1 MRYENLVMLVV
12 SVSAHVFVGDPPPI
26 DWSIEIDKLIMPMNG
41 DPNHYGPEWG
51 QQKFP
56 CKGHPIKAAAGES
69 RVTWR
74 AGEDVTFQS
83 VQSSTHRSL

>member
-1 MRYENLVMLVV
+1 MRHPHLVILVV
-12 SVSAHVFVGDPPPI
+12 SAGAHVFVGDPPPV

-41 DPNHYGPEWG
+41 DPNHYGAEWG

-56 CKGHPIKAAAGES
+56 CKGHLINAAAEEPHI
-69 RVTWR
+69 TWR

-83 VQSSTHRSL
+83 V